1 MSTVSSSAVSSS
13 TASSRETGTAV
24 RHGTIPSPRPAGD
37 DAVVPEPVGQRE
49 PQLPEPRYP
58 WTEPW
63 GSYRGARPR
72 SEYWDVA
79 TASWHSRGPYPHD
92 CG

>member
-1 MSTVSSSAVSSS
+1 MSTS
-13 TASSRETGTAV
+13 TTTGGSV
-24 RHGTIPSPRPAGD
+24 RQGTIPAPRPAGD
-37 DAVVPEPVGQRE
+37 DAVVPESAP

-58 WTEPW
+58 WPEPW

-79 TASWHSRGPYPHD
+79 TASWRSRGPYPKD
-92 CG
+92 